1 MKDQKL
7 QTISK
12 ARFVLI
18 RNLIFAC
25 LISALFWLLLY
36 SMLSP
41 VPNMTEP
48 LPRLIFA
55 VKCWGLATLFCLILG
70 INAVAYERI
79 SSSSFVSALGDG
91 ESLRLRVNQRYL
103 KQTIEQLLVFTPGLL
118 MLAIYC
124 DTSETMR
131 LVEVATF
138 MWMGARFV
146 FWLNYHQDVQG
157 GVPGIIGTLQN
168 AIILLYCCSRFS
180 YELWGM
186 TGAVLMVSL
195 FISVEVYLL
204 SINKL

>member
-12 ARFVLI
+12 ARFILI

-25 LISALFWLLLY
+25 LISVLFWLFLY
-36 SMLSP
+36 SFLSP

-48 LPRLIFA
+48 LARLIFA
-55 VKCWGLATLFCLILG
+55 FKCWGLATLFCLILG
-70 INAVAYERI
+70 INAVAYERFG
-79 SSSSFVSALGDG
+79 SSSFVSALGDG
-91 ESLRLRVNQRYL
+91 ESLRLRINQRYL
-103 KQTIEQLLVFTPGLL
+103 QQTIEQMLVFMPGLL

-124 DTSETMR
+124 DTSEAMR

-138 MWMGARFV
+138 MWMAARLV
-146 FWLNYHQDVQG
+146 FWLNYHQDTQG
-157 GVPGIIGTLQN
+157 GVPGMIGTLQN
-168 AIILLYCCSRFS
+168 SIILLYCSSRFS

-186 TGAVLMVSL
+186 TGAVLIVSL
-195 FISVEVYLL
+195 FVSFQVYLL